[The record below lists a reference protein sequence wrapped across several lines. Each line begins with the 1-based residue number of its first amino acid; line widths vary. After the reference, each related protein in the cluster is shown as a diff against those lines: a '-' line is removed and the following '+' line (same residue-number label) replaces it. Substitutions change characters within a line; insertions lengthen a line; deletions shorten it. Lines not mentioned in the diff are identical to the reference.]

1 MHMTLGTTLS
11 NVHFLLFVSTL
22 NFSFLYI
29 SLWRIKL
36 LLLESKE
43 ERKEKDTLIWIVLL
57 LINTEAS
64 ENVANIKDKKER

>member
-43 ERKEKDTLIWIVLL
+43 ERKEKDTLI
-57 LINTEAS
+57 
-64 ENVANIKDKKER
+64 

>member
-1 MHMTLGTTLS
+1 MTLGTTLS